1 MARHPRLLRTS
12 LVIVPALALALAGR
26 AAALPSDAQ
35 AMGSE
40 RLPEACGSPNPYLV
54 TSRSVDHIAAGN
66 VADQPVV
73 FAFQDTIDDSQAQQV
88 PLATYAQVGTVYGM
102 AYDASRLQLYAAA
115 YMKRGSLFPPGGPG
129 AIHRVDL
136 ATGAV
141 TRFATLAAGP
151 ANAHRMGS
159 DDDAPA
165 ADLVGR
171 MSLGD
176 IEIDPEATTLF
187 AANLFDGRIYRL
199 ALPGGQVAGSFAH
212 GGTQLPGAV
221 EMRPF
226 ALAVHQG
233 WLYHGVM
240 DISSSTVDALNPIGR
255 IYRSQF
261 DGSQME
267 EVVAFPLNP
276 VGSAGGVSP
285 WGWLDQPVLADIDF
299 SSDDRMVVGVRNLAM
314 DTSVSERPE
323 RLGDVFEV
331 ILEGGAWKAV
341 LEPERFND
349 DLVGFD
355 ESVTGGL
362 AVVRNLDLVAAMG
375 HAGEHD
381 VDGATALWYQP
392 DGQPARIEFL
402 GNYDPVPRP
411 LLLGSGDLEVLCRP
425 DVPLDPSLVLKAT
438 EDVIRSA
445 SATAVAGQATAVA
458 FATVQQARQTA
469 VAPTIRA
476 ALPTVAALATRAA
489 LQTVPASQAT
499 SAAVQFQRITAAC
512 TSDDPYFAVAHQWQ
526 QENGELS
533 AAKVPVRAFNRADE
547 AIALAEASRLGSING
562 LAYDAGRAQLYA
574 AAYEPTL
581 AGSAGTG
588 AIYRIELDSGRVY
601 PWSIAP
607 SKRAV
612 RQTSYVQSGFGD
624 IDLDFDATQ
633 LFAVNLSDRQIY
645 RLSVPDGAILGV
657 LPNGAGAE
665 PWAAVAY
672 PFGLAYRDG
681 WLYHGVVPDVARPM
695 LRREAVIYRSRPDGS
710 EMHEVSRIELNYRR
724 RGTSDT
730 HGSAFVADIEFRPNG
745 DAVVG
750 LRDRATGYTG
760 DLVPARAR
768 GGAWAFD
775 LSRAFGTRGNVF
787 TGAMAGFAQGD
798 QMVATGLS
806 EKGALDAE
814 VLWLEH
820 ETGAVADRRTLVRQ
834 SVYHLAKMVMI
845 NGRPARKRIR
855 IIRSELLG
863 DVESLCA
870 PPSPTPTSTPT
881 PSRTPTPTPTS
892 TSTSTPTASPT
903 TLPTATHTTTPTPTR
918 KPVPI
923 YLPISLRESCDEKLV
938 RTDVVLVIDLSTS
951 MRSPARDG
959 RPKLDAVQSAA
970 RAFVDRMEF
979 AAGGGPTDQVSIA
992 AFNERA
998 WVALALGADA
1008 NALYNAIDRLPD
1020 GMASGTRLDLA
1031 VEIGIEALAHPSRR
1045 PANTPVIVLLTDGLP
1060 NGVPLGPGG
1069 SQEETVLAMA
1079 ARARTADI
1087 RMYTIGVGQAD
1098 AEDPAYRVN
1107 AELLRQVATEPDM
1120 YFETLD
1126 TAELARI
1133 YAEIAYRLGCPPNAF
1148 WGGRP

>member
-1 MARHPRLLRTS
+1 MARHPRLLRAS

-26 AAALPSDAQ
+26 AAALPSGAQ

-73 FAFQDTIDDSQAQQV
+73 FAFRDTLDDSQAQQV

-102 AYDASRLQLYAAA
+102 AYDASRLQVYAAA

-141 TRFATLAAGP
+141 TRLATLAAGP
-151 ANAHRMGS
+151 VNAHRMGS
-159 DDDAPA
+159 DADAPA
-165 ADLVGR
+165 ADRVGR

-176 IEIDPEATTLF
+176 IEIDPEATSLF

-199 ALPGGQVAGSFAH
+199 ALPGGEVLGSFAH
-212 GGTQLPGAV
+212 GGTNLAGAV

-233 WLYHGVM
+233 WLYHGIM
-240 DISSSTVDALNPIGR
+240 DIAGATLDELNPVGR

-276 VGSAGGVSP
+276 VNSAGGVTP
-285 WGWLDQPVLADIDF
+285 WSWLDQPVLADIDF
-299 SSDDRMVVGVRNLAM
+299 RPDGSMVVGVRNLAM
-314 DTSVSERPE
+314 DASVTERPE
-323 RLGDVFEV
+323 RLGDVFDV
-331 ILEGGAWKAV
+331 VMEGGTWKAV
-341 LEPERFND
+341 VEPEHYD
-349 DLVGFD
+349 DVLADFD
-355 ESVTGGL
+355 ESATGGL
-362 AVVRNLDLVAAMG
+362 AVLQSLDLVAAMG
-375 HAGEHD
+375 HAGLHD
-381 VDGATALWYQP
+381 SDGATGLWYDQ
-392 DGQPARIEFL
+392 DGNHARIEFL
-402 GNYDPVPRP
+402 GSYDAQPRP
-411 LLLGSGDLEVLCRP
+411 LLAGSGDLEVLCRP
-425 DVPLDPSLVLKAT
+425 DALLDPGLVASAT
-438 EDVIRSA
+438 EELVRSA
-445 SATAVAGQATAVA
+445 SATAVARQATAAA
-458 FATVQQARQTA
+458 FATVQRAMQTA
-469 VAPTIRA
+469 IAPTVQA
-476 ALPTVAALATRAA
+476 AVPTQAALATRAA
-489 LQTVPASQAT
+489 RMTVPASQAT

-512 TSDDPYFAVAHQWQ
+512 RSDDPYFAVAHQWQ
-526 QENGELS
+526 QELS
-533 AAKVPVRAFNRADE
+533 ERSEAKVPVRAFNRADG

-562 LAYDAGRAQLYA
+562 LAYDAGRSQLYA

-581 AGSAGTG
+581 AGSAGPG

-607 SKRAV
+607 SKRSG
-612 RQTSYVQSGFGD
+612 RQSGYVQSGFGD
-624 IDLDFDATQ
+624 IDLDDEATQ
-633 LFAVNLSDRQIY
+633 LFAVNLADRQIY
-645 RLSVPDGAILGV
+645 RLSVPDGTLLGV

-665 PWAAVAY
+665 PWSAEAY
-672 PFGLAYRDG
+672 PFGLAFRGG
-681 WLYHGVVPDVARPM
+681 WLYHGVVPDVVRPM
-695 LRREAVIYRSRPDGS
+695 AHREAVIYRSRPDGS
-710 EMHEVSRIELNYRR
+710 EMHEVARIELNYRR
-724 RGTSDT
+724 PGTSDT
-730 HGSAFVADIEFRPNG
+730 HSSAFVADIAFRPNG

-760 DLVPARAR
+760 DLVSARAR

-775 LSRAFGTRGNVF
+775 LSRAFGTRGHAF
-787 TGAMAGFAQGD
+787 TGALAGFAASD

-806 EKGALDAE
+806 LKDELNAE
-814 VLWLEH
+814 VLWLENT
-820 ETGAVADRRTLVRQ
+820 TGAVTDRRTLVHQ
-834 SVYHLAKMVMI
+834 SVTRLAKIVMI
-845 NGRPARKRIR
+845 GARRRTKRTR
-855 IIRSELLG
+855 IIRYELLG

-870 PPSPTPTSTPT
+870 PPSPTPTPSTTSSRTPT
-881 PSRTPTPTPTS
+881 RTPTPTPTS
-892 TSTSTPTASPT
+892 TPTASPT
-903 TLPTATHTTTPTPTR
+903 PSPTATSTTTPTPTR

-938 RTDVVLVIDLSTS
+938 RTDVALVIDLSTS

-970 RAFVDRMEF
+970 RAFVDLMAF
-979 AAGGGPTDQVSIA
+979 APAGGPTDQVSIA

-998 WVALALGADA
+998 WVAHALDTDA
-1008 NALYNAIDRLPD
+1008 QALNDAIDRLPD
-1020 GMASGTRLDLA
+1020 GLSPGTRLDLA
-1031 VEIGIEALAHPSRR
+1031 VEIGITALAHPSRR

-1060 NGVPLGPGG
+1060 NGVPVGPGG
-1069 SQEETVLAMA
+1069 SQEETVLAVA
-1079 ARARTADI
+1079 EGARSAGI

-1107 AELLRQVATEPDM
+1107 AELLRKVATEPDM

-1133 YAEIAYRLGCPPNAF
+1133 YAEIAFRLGCPPDAF